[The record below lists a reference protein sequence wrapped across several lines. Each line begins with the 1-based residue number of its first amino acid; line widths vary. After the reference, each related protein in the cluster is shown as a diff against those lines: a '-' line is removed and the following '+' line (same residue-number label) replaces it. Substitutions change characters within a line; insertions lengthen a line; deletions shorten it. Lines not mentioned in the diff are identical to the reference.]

1 MSLASGRRVLG
12 PSRLLPGAH
21 MYSAVMVVRV
31 RTAQCPR
38 TSVLSASGCE
48 PVNLYM

>member
-21 MYSAVMVVRV
+21 MYSAVMAVRV
-31 RTAQCPR
+31 R

-48 PVNLYM
+48 PVNLVP